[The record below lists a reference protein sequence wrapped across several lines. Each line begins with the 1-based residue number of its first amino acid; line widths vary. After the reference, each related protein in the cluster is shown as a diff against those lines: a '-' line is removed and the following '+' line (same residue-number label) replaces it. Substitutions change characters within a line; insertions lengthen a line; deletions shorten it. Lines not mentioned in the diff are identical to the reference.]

1 MTAFV
6 LFFVILGMAIYFDV
20 SDTTL
25 AIAIAKEN
33 AIAALQ
39 NSQNYYFISDAN
51 FEVVSGNTLHIVI
64 AIKPNSPAL
73 EADIK
78 NEIETKIAPK
88 IAGKT
93 RFSSVLVQV
102 NQ

>member
-1 MTAFV
+1 MPPASV
-6 LFFVILGMAIYFDV
+6 DPRQLRRALDNLV
-20 SDTTL
+20 
-25 AIAIAKEN
+25 EN